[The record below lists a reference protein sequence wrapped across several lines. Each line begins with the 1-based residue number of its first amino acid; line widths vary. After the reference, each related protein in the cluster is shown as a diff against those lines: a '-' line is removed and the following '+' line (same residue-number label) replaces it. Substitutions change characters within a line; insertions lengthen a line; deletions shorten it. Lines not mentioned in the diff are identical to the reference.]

1 MSPAAPRGYVLRRLG
16 QEVRTVSDAILV
28 TKALAW
34 ALVLPALKRVVSVK
48 SLAAVM
54 HQPQRR
60 ATRDADRERR
70 IITFA
75 QWGARL
81 TRWNRGANC
90 LERSLI
96 AYRYLCAAGAHPT
109 LVIGV
114 GRDPA
119 GVIGHAWVLVD
130 GQLVGEPQSAI
141 ASYTPAFAFGPD
153 GHLDAEPPPSAPH
166 SIPAS

>member
-1 MSPAAPRGYVLRRLG
+1 MSLAASSGRVLRRLG
-16 QEVRTVSDAILV
+16 EELRTVSDAVLA

-34 ALVLPALKRVVSVK
+34 ALVLPALKHIVSVK

-70 IITFA
+70 IVTFA
-75 QWGARL
+75 HWSARL
-81 TRWNRGANC
+81 TRWNSGGNC

-114 GRDPA
+114 GRGA
-119 GVIGHAWVLVD
+119 VGVIGHAWVLVD

-141 ASYTPAFAFGPD
+141 APYTRAFAIGPD
-153 GHLDAEPPPSAPH
+153 GHLDAEPPRAPH
-166 SIPAS
+166 NIPAS

>member
-1 MSPAAPRGYVLRRLG
+1 MSPSARRDHMLRRLG
-16 QEVRTVSDAILV
+16 EEVRTVSDAVLA
-28 TKALAW
+28 TRALAW
-34 ALVLPALKRVVSVK
+34 ALVLPALKHMVSVK

-70 IITFA
+70 IMTFA
-75 QWGARL
+75 HWSARL
-81 TRWNRGANC
+81 TRWNSGGNC

-114 GRDPA
+114 GRGA
-119 GVIGHAWVLVD
+119 IGVIGHAWVLVD
-130 GQLVGEPQSAI
+130 GQLVGEPPSAI
-141 ASYTPAFAFGPD
+141 ASYTRAFAFGPD
-153 GHLDAEPPPSAPH
+153 GQLDAEPPRAPH
-166 SIPAS
+166 KIPAS

>member
-1 MSPAAPRGYVLRRLG
+1 MSPAAPRGHMLRRLG
-16 QEVRTVSDAILV
+16 QEVHSVSDVILA
-28 TKALAW
+28 TRALAW
-34 ALVLPALKRVVSVK
+34 ALVLPALKHVVSVK
-48 SLAAVM
+48 TLAAIM
-54 HQPQRR
+54 HRPPRR
-60 ATRDADRERR
+60 STRDAARERR

-75 QWGARL
+75 HWGARL
-81 TRWNRGANC
+81 TRWNTGGNC

-114 GRDPA
+114 GRDRA

-141 ASYTPAFAFGPD
+141 ACYTRAFAFGPD
-153 GHLDAEPPPSAPH
+153 GHLDAEPPSAPH
-166 SIPAS
+166 SIRAS

>member
-1 MSPAAPRGYVLRRLG
+1 MLRRIRE
-16 QEVRTVSDAILV
+16 EVHTVSDAILA
-28 TKALAW
+28 TQALAW
-34 ALVLPALKRVVSVK
+34 ALVLPALKYMVSVK

-54 HQPQRR
+54 HQPQQR
-60 ATRDADRERR
+60 ATRDTDRERR
-70 IITFA
+70 IIIFA
-75 QWGARL
+75 HWSARL
-81 TRWNRGANC
+81 TRWNSGGNC

-114 GRDPA
+114 GRGAA

-141 ASYTPAFAFGPD
+141 ASYTRAFAFGPD
-153 GHLDAEPPPSAPH
+153 GRLDAEPPSAPQR
-166 SIPAS
+166 IPAS